1 MKDSNRGRRA
11 VRLVSRGLVALACS
25 LMLLFA
31 RPVRAAD
38 PLRFEANVGQ
48 FESAVRYVARGRNYA
63 LFLTQTGATLSLHR
77 PRQTGPFSKE
87 SKASS
92 DDPPLVVGMNV
103 RGASPVEPRGTG
115 QLPGRSNYFTGSDP
129 ANWRSGVLSYGRV
142 RYESVLPGVDV
153 EYYGTEGRELEYD
166 FVLSPG
172 VEIGSVIAEFQGV
185 SRIALAADGGAHLTL
200 ADGSELVKRA
210 PVAYQLRAGQRV
222 PVRVR
227 YELRAGGLG
236 FRVAA
241 YDRHLPLIIDP
252 VLTYGS
258 YFGGSSFD
266 EA

>member
-1 MKDSNRGRRA
+1 M
-11 VRLVSRGLVALACS
+11 
-25 LMLLFA
+25 
-31 RPVRAAD
+31 
-38 PLRFEANVGQ
+38 
-48 FESAVRYVARGRNYA
+48 
-63 LFLTQTGATLSLHR
+63 
-77 PRQTGPFSKE
+77 
-87 SKASS
+87 
-92 DDPPLVVGMNV
+92 
-103 RGASPVEPRGTG
+103 
-115 QLPGRSNYFTGSDP
+115 
-129 ANWRSGVLSYGRV
+129 LSYGRV

-266 EA
+266 EAQGIAADAAGNTYFVGYTASTIFPTSSPVQPSHGGGAYDAFVVKLNPSGTNIVY